1 MSGRHDL
8 DTLLREWSDLGGER
22 LPERFLNAALLEV
35 ETVPQQRGGMRLNV
49 ESWPAI
55 YRFVATGAAA
65 AALALG
71 PYIGLESLPTGEL
84 EATPSPPSSGSP
96 EATAPSPREVAVGAR
111 LELGGVTRVLRSD
124 DDALWAAVN
133 DSIVRIDPVTEEVR
147 TVLVVPDLETACA
160 DCRPTGLWSFDVYE
174 GSAWVNYHREDE
186 SVIRRFDLET
196 GAQLAE
202 IALGEGGAGG
212 GGADDVVAAFDSIW
226 VVMCH
231 SLTVARID
239 PATNKQIAL
248 VDLGLASGFCPM
260 LGAISADS
268 QLVWAG
274 VAEPADSPNVGVLV
288 GIDPVRNE
296 VVATIRTGS
305 PPCGGV
311 VFDGTTAWAASC
323 PDTGRRAIQRIDT
336 AQQAVT
342 STLSLDGFAGD
353 PVRHAGTIWVPV
365 VEAGD
370 SFGSGPGLLLGL
382 DPRSGASV
390 DSVVLGTDVPVNGRS
405 AAAAIVAFDSLWVSG
420 DAGTLLRIPLS
431 ELER

>member
-1 MSGRHDL
+1 MSGRRDV
-8 DTLLREWSDLGGER
+8 DALLRKWSDLGEER

-35 ETVPQQRGGMRLNV
+35 ETVPQQRRGMRWSV

-55 YRFVATGAAA
+55 SRYVAAGAAA

-71 PYIGLESLPTGEL
+71 LYIGLEILPVGEPD
-84 EATPSPPSSGSP
+84 ASPSPPSSGSP
-96 EATAPSPREVAVGAR
+96 DATAPAPREVAVAAR
-111 LELGGVTRVLRSD
+111 LELGGVTKMLRAG

-133 DSIVRIDPVTEEVR
+133 DSIVRIDPVTQEVR
-147 TVLVVPDLETACA
+147 TVLVVPDLDTACA
-160 DCRPTGLWSFDVYE
+160 DCRPTGLWSFDVYD

-202 IALGEGGAGG
+202 IVLGEGGAGG
-212 GGADDVVAAFDSIW
+212 AGADDVVAAFDSIW

-239 PATNKQIAL
+239 PATNEQVAL
-248 VDLGLASGFCPM
+248 VELDLASGFCPM
-260 LGAISADS
+260 LGTIRADS
-268 QLVWAG
+268 RLVWAG
-274 VAEPADSPNVGVLV
+274 VAEPVDGPNGGVLI

-296 VVATIRTGS
+296 VVATVRTGS

-311 VFDGTTAWAASC
+311 AFDGPTAWAALC
-323 PDTGRRAIQRIDT
+323 PDSGRRAIQRIDT

-342 STLSLDGFAGD
+342 STVSLDGFAGD

-365 VEAGD
+365 VEAED

-382 DPRSGASV
+382 DSRTGASV
-390 DSVVLGTDVPVNGRS
+390 DRVALGADVPVNGRS
-405 AAAAIVAFDSLWVSG
+405 AAAAIIAFDSLWVTG